1 MGSYWYLIKVL
12 PGKEKQLKDKFNTDI
27 ELGNISG
34 IKEFVCPLEKE
45 YKMVKTK
52 KVIREMVIY
61 TGYLYFETEH
71 ILDKDELMNLSYL
84 PDTMKVLG
92 DKKPIRLRDREIQ
105 RVLKMG
111 QQGEDIVNDIQ
122 YTIGEVV
129 KVVDGPFNTFE
140 GEIRSLDGNKVN
152 VDVKVFGRPTKVT
165 LLKEQIDKL

>member
-52 KVIREMVIY
+52 KVIRERVIY

-92 DKKPIRLRDREIQ
+92 DKKPIRLRDRESP
-105 RVLKMG
+105 L
-111 QQGEDIVNDIQ
+111 
-122 YTIGEVV
+122 
-129 KVVDGPFNTFE
+129 
-140 GEIRSLDGNKVN
+140 SL
-152 VDVKVFGRPTKVT
+152 
-165 LLKEQIDKL
+165 